1 MVVFTPNLQ
10 VFFRSIQSQT
20 CSGFDI
26 RTLLGLNNLGQ
37 LLTSPLIF
45 QNRAI
50 TKKVFYLYI
59 AFEIRMFTLYIAL
72 KQGPNWGYRAQNA
85 Q

>member
-10 VFFRSIQSQT
+10 VFFRSIQKT
-20 CSGFDI
+20 GFDL
-26 RTLLGLNNLGQ
+26 RTLRGLNNLGQ

-50 TKKVFYLYI
+50 TKKVFYLDI
-59 AFEIRMFTLYIAL
+59 TFEIRMFTLYIAL
-72 KQGPNWGYRAQNA
+72 KQGPNWGYRAQNS